1 MRIINHPNPAIAI
14 NEQRVEKHLEMR
26 KLAKEN
32 LLNACKEGRF
42 EEVPALTVKWQ
53 EHEDEVR
60 IARDRLKE
68 LFKS

>member
-1 MRIINHPNPAIAI
+1 MRIINHPNPEIAI
-14 NEQRVEKHLEMR
+14 NEKRVEKHLVLR
-26 KLAKEN
+26 KVAKEN
-32 LLNACKEGRF
+32 LLLACYEGRF

-60 IARDRLKE
+60 IARDRLRK